1 MIVNEG
7 KVSDG
12 WGIVLD
18 VCGGDMER
26 LRMGVCLRTDVI
38 RHNG

>member
-7 KVSDG
+7 KGFRWVGHS
-12 WGIVLD
+12 LD

-26 LRMGVCLRTDVI
+26 LRMDVCLRTDVI
-38 RHNG
+38 RYDG

>member
-1 MIVNEG
+1 MKA

-18 VCGGDMER
+18 VCGGKLER
-26 LRMGVCLRTDVI
+26 LSINVRRNSCGWR
-38 RHNG
+38 